1 MKINRLVRF
10 FSLFWKFVYILVK
23 NREIL
28 SSMSG
33 IYELINMPTP
43 TRAQESEKKFTQW
56 LRINTIKIPNVRKN
70 R

>member
-28 SSMSG
+28 STMSG
-33 IYELINMPTP
+33 IYELINMP